1 MLASFYKNI
10 ERLTYF
16 LKKWAL
22 YIHLFCTPL
31 YLIRHL
37 RLLAA
42 LATCCRCARKMLLWI
57 YGQWFSFSIY
67 FFLNRVKDVN
77 VNLVQCEI
85 TNHLVTFSRPQIPCA
100 CVVLFHFFFFVCF
113 FFCFSFGCSFYWN
126 LPQNCQRV
134 YPFSWFR
141 SEAFVRRCS
150 VKRPKACKFIK
161 KESLP
166 QVFSCEFAKFL
177 GTPFLTEHL

>member
-16 LKKWAL
+16 LKNWAL

-85 TNHLVTFSRPQIPCA
+85 TNSMCMCFPFS
-100 CVVLFHFFFFVCF
+100 FFFLCLFLFLLF
-113 FFCFSFGCSFYWN
+113 FWMQF
-126 LPQNCQRV
+126 LL
-134 YPFSWFR
+134 
-141 SEAFVRRCS
+141 
-150 VKRPKACKFIK
+150 KF
-161 KESLP
+161 
-166 QVFSCEFAKFL
+166 
-177 GTPFLTEHL
+177 TTELSADLDQKHSSGGAL

>member
-42 LATCCRCARKMLLWI
+42 LATCSRCARKMLLWI

-77 VNLVQCEI
+77 VNLVQCEMA
-85 TNHLVTFSRPQIPCA
+85 NHLVTFSRPQIPCA
-100 CVVLFHFFFFVCF
+100 CVFLFHFFSLFVSFFVF
-113 FFCFSFGCSFYWN
+113 LLDAVSTEIYH
-126 LPQNCQRV
+126 
-134 YPFSWFR
+134 
-141 SEAFVRRCS
+141 
-150 VKRPKACKFIK
+150 RPVSGFILSADLDQK
-161 KESLP
+161 HSSGGAL
-166 QVFSCEFAKFL
+166 
-177 GTPFLTEHL
+177 